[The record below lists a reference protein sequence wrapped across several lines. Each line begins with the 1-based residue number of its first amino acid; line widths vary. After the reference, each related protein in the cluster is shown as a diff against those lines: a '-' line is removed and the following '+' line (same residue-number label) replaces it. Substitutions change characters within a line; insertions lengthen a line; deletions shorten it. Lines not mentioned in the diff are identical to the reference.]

1 MMDAQE
7 RELLA
12 ATIRQLASASTGPA
26 LDAALAELGWADAL
40 VAEPRTAIR
49 ALFEAQGEAATTSGA
64 VHLVLGAALG
74 QPDGLVVLPSLG
86 RWEPPGTGGA
96 VDGLL
101 VGGVPE
107 DSALAVVVR
116 DEWAGE
122 LSVLSVAPGA
132 LEARSVAG
140 MDPALGAVRVTG
152 PVEAAATRMPLD
164 EGAWADAVAGGQRAV
179 AHELIGSMT
188 VMLELARTHALERI
202 QFGQPIAG
210 FQAVRHRL
218 ADSYVALAAA
228 RASVGAAWD
237 DGSPLTAGVAKAI
250 AGRNARLV
258 AKHSQQVL
266 AGIGFTAEH
275 RFHHHY
281 RRVLL
286 LDGLLGDA
294 KHLTR
299 AQGAELLR
307 TRQVPAILPL

>member
-1 MMDAQE
+1 MDAGE

-12 ATIRQLASASTGPA
+12 ATIRQVGSSTTGTA
-26 LDAALAELGWADAL
+26 LDAALVDLGWIDAL
-40 VAEPRTAIR
+40 EAEPRTATA
-49 ALFEAQGEAATTSGA
+49 ALFEAQGEAATTSSA
-64 VHLVLGAALG
+64 LHLVLGAALG
-74 QPDGLVVLPSLG
+74 APDGAVVLPSLG
-86 RWEPPGTGGA
+86 RWDPPGAGGA

-101 VGGVPE
+101 VGGVP
-107 DSALAVVVR
+107 DGSTLVVVVR

-122 LSVLSVAPGA
+122 LSAHSVAPGA
-132 LEARSVAG
+132 LDARSVAG
-140 MDPALGAVRVTG
+140 MDPDLGAVRVTG
-152 PVEAAATRMPLD
+152 PVEAAAGRVPLD
-164 EGAWADAVAGGQRAV
+164 EAAWDAAVAAGQRAL
-179 AHELIGSMT
+179 AHELIGSMAA
-188 VMLELARTHALERI
+188 MLELARTHALERI

-218 ADSYVALAAA
+218 ADSYVALEAA
-228 RASVGAAWD
+228 RASVEAAWD

-275 RFHHHY
+275 RFHHHF